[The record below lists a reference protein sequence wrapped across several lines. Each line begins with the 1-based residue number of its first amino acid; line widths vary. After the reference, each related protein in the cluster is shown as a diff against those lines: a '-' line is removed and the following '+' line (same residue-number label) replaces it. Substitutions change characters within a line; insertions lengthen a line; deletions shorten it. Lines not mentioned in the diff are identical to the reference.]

1 MTPSPHNSTSYLLP
15 PSTHTYTTSLRTLE
29 TWLDISLATDLIDS
43 LPSAVVPP
51 VLPALGVDAV
61 DGRVHAEEA
70 LRLVRAVR
78 AEVVAPRAR
87 VGVAAG
93 LLLADR
99 QVRRAGGLRGGGA
112 AGGGLLRCVS
122 MVKRGL
128 G

>member
-1 MTPSPHNSTSYLLP
+1 M
-15 PSTHTYTTSLRTLE
+15 
-29 TWLDISLATDLIDS
+29 
-43 LPSAVVPP
+43 
-51 VLPALGVDAV
+51 LPALGVDAV

-99 QVRRAGGLRGGGA
+99 QVRGASGLRGGGA